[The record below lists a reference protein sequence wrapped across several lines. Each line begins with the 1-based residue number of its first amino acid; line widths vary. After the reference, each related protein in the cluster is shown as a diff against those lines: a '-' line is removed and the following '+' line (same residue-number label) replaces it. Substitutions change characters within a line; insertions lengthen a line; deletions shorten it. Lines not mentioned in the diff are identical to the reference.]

1 MSTDFLNCKQ
11 FRVFPAPGQSI
22 QCDEI
27 VRFLK
32 ESTTSKLTGRKPLL
46 EGSFQGKD
54 CLVRWFYHG
63 GVLRNVLKGRYVGS
77 SSRAVEELKL
87 LTVLKEMGL
96 PVVTPLFALTE
107 GRAIGYRQA
116 IATERLDNAQDLAIL
131 ESISEHLLASLIE
144 LLERFFDAGLYH
156 PDLNIKNILLVPDS
170 EELFLLDF
178 DRAVL
183 LNGSL
188 APVERK
194 RIYERLFRSFDKSG
208 RLNVWDEFSF
218 EAVPDYV
225 GEAMGQYRKIRR
237 IRAFFWKLNRK

>member
-1 MSTDFLNCKQ
+1 MSTDSLNCKQ
-11 FRVFPAPGQSI
+11 FQVFPAPGHSI

-27 VRFLK
+27 IRFLK
-32 ESTTSKLTGRKPLL
+32 ESTTSRLVGRKPLL
-46 EGSFQGKD
+46 EGCFQGKD

-63 GVLRNVLKGRYVGS
+63 GVLRNVLKGRYIGS
-77 SSRAVEELKL
+77 PARAVEELKL

-116 IATERLDNAQDLAIL
+116 IATKRLDNAQDLAIL
-131 ESISEHLLASLIE
+131 ESISEHHLTSLVE

-156 PDLNIKNILLVPDS
+156 PDLNIKNVLFRADS
-170 EELFLLDF
+170 SEFFLLDF

-183 LNGSL
+183 LQGQL

-194 RIYERLFRSFDKSG
+194 RIYGRLFRSFDKSG
-208 RLNVWDEFSF
+208 RLDIWNDFSF

-225 GEAMGQYRKIRR
+225 GEAMRQYRKIRR

>member
-11 FRVFPAPGQSI
+11 FRVFPAPGHSI

-27 VRFLK
+27 IRFLK
-32 ESTTSKLTGRKPLL
+32 ESTTSKLVGRKPLL
-46 EGSFQGKD
+46 EGCFQGKD

-63 GVLRNVLKGRYVGS
+63 GVLRNVFKGRYIGS

-96 PVVTPLFALTE
+96 PVVIPMFALIEPRTV
-107 GRAIGYRQA
+107 GYRQA
-116 IATERLDNAQDLAIL
+116 IATERLEKVKDIAEL
-131 ESISEHLLASLIE
+131 ESMSQDKLASLLR

-156 PDLNIKNILLVPDS
+156 PDLNIKNVLFRADS
-170 EELFLLDF
+170 SEFFLLDF

-183 LNGSL
+183 LQGPLS
-188 APVERK
+188 PVERK
-194 RIYERLFRSFDKSG
+194 RIYGRLFRSFDKLG
-208 RLNVWDEFSF
+208 KLNLWDDFSF
-218 EAVPDYV
+218 EALPDYV
-225 GEAMGQYRKIRR
+225 GEAMREYRKIRK